1 MNVDTARSL
10 RVAFSPTGKAPPC
23 QERPHINLARLPRLL
38 ERENKMNFDKLNQW
52 LLLGSHIGI
61 LGGLILVGLQ
71 IRQEGVLAEAEL
83 RAEVSALQVDV
94 QSVVMGEAPALVLEK
109 AAKDPAALTMAEFH
123 VLDALLIN
131 QVASW
136 MNTKQLSQLGVI
148 PGNEWEAQM
157 ERADYYYFGNPAARA
172 WWEEVKSTLDPEFVT
187 FTEPLLRKTSP
198 KGNVE
203 FYDRV
208 INRLRDEAN

>member
-1 MNVDTARSL
+1 
-10 RVAFSPTGKAPPC
+10 
-23 QERPHINLARLPRLL
+23 
-38 ERENKMNFDKLNQW
+38 MNFDKLNQW

-94 QSVVMGEAPALVLEK
+94 QNVVMGEDPSLVLEK
-109 AAKDPAALTMAEFH
+109 AAKDPAALTMAEFY

-131 QVASW
+131 QVVSW
-136 MNTKQLSQLGVI
+136 LNTKQLSQLGVI
-148 PGNEWEAQM
+148 PENEWKARM
-157 ERADYYYFGNPAARA
+157 ERSDYYYFGNPAARA
-172 WWEEVKSTLDPEFVT
+172 WWEESKSALDPEFVT
-187 FTEPLLRKTSP
+187 FIEPLMRKTSP
-198 KGNVE
+198 KANVE